1 MMFEQFKMDHSII
14 IENHNSKG
22 WKKIFSNISTSKE
35 KNNNMRLIE
44 KILDNK
50 NLNNVAKIVYI
61 SRLNW
66 KKKIIRNINRSSTSI
81 N

>member
-1 MMFEQFKMDHSII
+1 MMFEQFRMDDSLI

-22 WKKIFSNISTSKE
+22 WKKIFSNKE

>member
-1 MMFEQFKMDHSII
+1 MDDSLI

-22 WKKIFSNISTSKE
+22 GKKIFSNISTSKE

-61 SRLNW
+61 SRLN
-66 KKKIIRNINRSSTSI
+66 
-81 N
+81 